1 MDREQIKHYLHTE
14 LEIPKENL
22 KDGMWTNEVYIE
34 YIVPQL
40 DPESPSRYLL
50 RTLIEYT
57 DGKLE
62 VSPDASTNM
71 KDTKYPHTS
80 GHFKRRIRIINE
92 KMVAKVK
99 EAQTVQDN
107 YVYERDLFKSKYHDL
122 LCKYGSHLSI
132 PASVPIIARL
142 QWFGSSYIVDLDSEE
157 VRLGY
162 GDKARVV
169 PLTAALD
176 FLNECEVYKLLQE

>member
-22 KDGMWTNEVYIE
+22 KDGMWTNEVFIE
-34 YIVPQL
+34 YTVPKL
-40 DPESPSRYLL
+40 DPESPSRYIL
-50 RTLIEYT
+50 RTPVEYT
-57 DGKLE
+57 NGKLE
-62 VSPDASTNM
+62 VSPDANTNM
-71 KDTKYPHTS
+71 RVTKYPYAS

-92 KMVAKVK
+92 KMIAKVK
-99 EAQTVQDN
+99 EAQAAQDN

-122 LCKYGSHLSI
+122 LCKYGSHLAI

-142 QWFGSSYIVDLDSEE
+142 HWFGSSYMVDLDSEE
-157 VRLGY
+157 VRLGF
-162 GDKARVV
+162 GEQARVV